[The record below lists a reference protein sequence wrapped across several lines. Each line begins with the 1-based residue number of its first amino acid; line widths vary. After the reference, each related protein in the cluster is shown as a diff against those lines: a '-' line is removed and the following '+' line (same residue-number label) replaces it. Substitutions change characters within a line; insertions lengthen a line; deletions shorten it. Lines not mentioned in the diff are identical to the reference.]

1 MINFLNNKNKH
12 SLETQSGSDSNFN
25 RNGLLMIKKNEKLL
39 NSSFYKS
46 SRTSFLNYDTD
57 LNKRLQTD
65 LNKRDERQSLCF
77 PLKKHKKT
85 DSNYSLYE
93 SLNKELP
100 TKKTSLSF
108 GKYFKDLFDK
118 KSITDLK
125 QTDNLSPSVLDH
137 FNQVLNSPNF
147 ELVKIMIPLLLDYK
161 FDTKIKPQHK
171 DNTHESNSN
180 KINQYLNEN
189 KFKKDME
196 NLVKTS
202 LNSYFNKETRE
213 ACTSFSTSKP
223 DTNNLRKNKENF
235 KLIDK
240 PYAELKL
247 DIDKP
252 KFKVASKVS
261 EKIKKFD
268 NIIKNQDKLNLISNK
283 KFYVKSL
290 NSSKK
295 SLNSIRNISLMKIS
309 RKRDSKEF
317 IELQKKLDDLLKTQI
332 SNRLSSNQMSNV
344 NSPEPVKPRPSKFES
359 DKTKSEEEN
368 EKTDLFIEELSNKL
382 VDIQLNS
389 NQQTQSKLITTKDSL
404 ELIKCIKSKSSY
416 ELHPKETNASD
427 ICSSSSGSLQRFSS
441 TLEPKT
447 INKKNS
453 LSLND
458 LNKMILPLN
467 ANNSMSFPNFLVFNE
482 NGDQLET
489 KYNAASNKIFF
500 ISSHEDTQ
508 CEGIEE
514 VYVERI
520 LKKLENNLKLLR
532 DENRMPKEIELMS
545 TKDLNME
552 KSEIEFHLNDL
563 EWSCDSNKEA
573 YLLNNK
579 VYLSLKK
586 RLEIIKAVIAG
597 FQCNK
602 CGMISI

>member
-25 RNGLLMIKKNEKLL
+25 HNGLLMIKKNEKLL
-39 NSSFYKS
+39 NSFYKS

-85 DSNYSLYE
+85 YSNYSLYE

-125 QTDNLSPSVLDH
+125 QTDNLTPSILDH

-161 FDTKIKPQHK
+161 FDAKIKPQHK
-171 DNTHESNSN
+171 DISHESNSN

-202 LNSYFNKETRE
+202 FNSYFNKETRE

-235 KLIDK
+235 RLIDK

-309 RKRDSKEF
+309 RKRDSQEF

-332 SNRLSSNQMSNV
+332 NNRLSSNNVPNV

-359 DKTKSEEEN
+359 HKTKSGEEN
-368 EKTDLFIEELSNKL
+368 EKADLFIEELSNKL

-389 NQQTQSKLITTKDSL
+389 NHQTQSKLITTKDSL
-404 ELIKCIKSKSSY
+404 ELVKCIKSKSSY
-416 ELHPKETNASD
+416 ELKPKETNSSN
-427 ICSSSSGSLQRFSS
+427 ICSSSSCSLKRFSS

-458 LNKMILPLN
+458 INKIILPLN
-467 ANNSMSFPNFLVFNE
+467 ANNSASFPNFLVFNE
-482 NGDQLET
+482 NGDQLGT
-489 KYNAASNKIFF
+489 ASNKIFF
-500 ISSHEDTQ
+500 ISSQEDTQ
-508 CEGIEE
+508 CESIEE
-514 VYVERI
+514 IYVKRI

-532 DENRMPKEIELMS
+532 DENSMPKEIELMS
-545 TKDLNME
+545 AKDLNME
-552 KSEIEFHLNDL
+552 KCEIEFHLNDL

-573 YLLNNK
+573 YLLKNK

-586 RLEIIKAVIAG
+586 RLEIIKAVIAD
-597 FQCNK
+597 FQCSK